1 MSCKCS
7 RSPPGQ
13 IPRIGLVPAS
23 GAGSGLLRVKS
34 QDLAGESTR
43 QAAMRA
49 VKEIA
54 AMFARL
60 NADND
65 DNESGDRNSVDK

>member
-1 MSCKCS
+1 MC
-7 RSPPGQ
+7 
-13 IPRIGLVPAS
+13 
-23 GAGSGLLRVKS
+23 VKS
-34 QDLAGESTR
+34 QDLAGESAR

-54 AMFARL
+54 AMLACL

-65 DNESGDRNSVDK
+65 GSESGDRHSVDK